1 MSLRDT
7 STTMEFG
14 CPKRANFN
22 VISIYKKEI
31 NFYGMYALSNE
42 ALQGHL
48 EALYEPQIVSV
59 GSSEPPKKKT
69 SSKRKFTGANYF
81 VLCI

>member
-14 CPKRANFN
+14 CPKKANFN
-22 VISIYKKEI
+22 VISIYKKGN
-31 NFYGMYALSNE
+31 NFNGMYLLSNE

-48 EALYEPQIVSV
+48 EALYEPQIMSV
-59 GSSEPPKKKT
+59 GS
-69 SSKRKFTGANYF
+69 R
-81 VLCI
+81 